1 MSKMIT
7 KQQSVCTWGGKALA
21 FFTLNIKQQ
30 NEYTK
35 QTCIIFLLVG
45 EEDMGEAPCA
55 GTGLALPCFGVFP
68 WFEGGETQP
77 PWFITPFSKLAS

>member
-1 MSKMIT
+1 M
-7 KQQSVCTWGGKALA
+7 GGEAVA

-45 EEDMGEAPCA
+45 EEDMGEAHCA
-55 GTGLALPCFGVFP
+55 GTGLALLCFGVSP
-68 WFEGGETQP
+68 RFEGGETWP
-77 PWFITPFSKLAS
+77 PGS